1 MFSRPNALWMYQ
13 LICWLAVL
21 ALLAHI
27 AFCDWVLL
35 KPTDVGGTLMGGMN
49 GLLFNAGWLVATS
62 GLLLTLL
69 LRLPGSIYACIGAG
83 LLTLGIGAWS
93 LINYPDDA
101 DQLIYSVSPGE
112 IGSGML
118 TGAIFLTLG
127 LFLRSRFKTTGR
139 QSRSALVAK
148 SVVASLIA
156 ILFIGAP
163 IRIAWQ
169 VSLPNCAFNK
179 QGQQLTICLG
189 DDEDERAI
197 VD

>member
-1 MFSRPNALWMYQ
+1 MYQ

-35 KPTDVGGTLMGGMN
+35 NPTDVGGTLMGGMN

-69 LRLPGSIYACIGAG
+69 LRLPGSIYASIGAG

-93 LINYPDDA
+93 LINYPDNA

-112 IGSGML
+112 IGSAML
-118 TGAIFLTLG
+118 TGAIF
-127 LFLRSRFKTTGR
+127 
-139 QSRSALVAK
+139 
-148 SVVASLIA
+148 
-156 ILFIGAP
+156 
-163 IRIAWQ
+163 
-169 VSLPNCAFNK
+169 
-179 QGQQLTICLG
+179 
-189 DDEDERAI
+189 
-197 VD
+197 